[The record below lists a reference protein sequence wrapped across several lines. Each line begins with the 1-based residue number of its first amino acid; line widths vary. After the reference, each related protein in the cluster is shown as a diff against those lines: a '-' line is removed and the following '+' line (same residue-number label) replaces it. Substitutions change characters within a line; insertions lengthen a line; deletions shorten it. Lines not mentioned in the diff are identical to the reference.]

1 MKVPPLRHFARSEAI
16 QALSAERFWVAWSQ
30 ELLAMTGKDLRYTAS
45 SGLPRTFGPNSV
57 IAITTISIA
66 AVIRPNTPVTPA
78 SFSM

>member
-1 MKVPPLRHFARSEAI
+1 
-16 QALSAERFWVAWSQ
+16 
-30 ELLAMTGKDLRYTAS
+30 
-45 SGLPRTFGPNSV
+45 LPRTFGPNSV